1 LQIVDGGHFTLTVSD
16 RADNNSPQGI
26 PENLGG
32 LSMKGKVRTR
42 DKCPQC
48 RHKFKVVEETDIYC
62 PSCNTRPK
70 TFFIV
75 FYWDR
80 VKHRIA
86 RDTDGHILDSYR
98 RAHRLLEKI
107 RKDIDDKIFSLSDYL
122 PQEIEEFRGI
132 NQFTKWVAFKE
143 SQDLSP
149 GHLKKVKEYI
159 AKYYKPFFGNVNCK
173 QMRTH
178 HIEDF
183 LSQLP
188 THLSTKTKFNIM
200 TMLKNFCCWLFRRE
214 VLLRT
219 PQFPLLSPADPP
231 IEWISREDQIKILNH
246 VPSHHQPIIGFM
258 MRHPVRSS
266 EACALQ
272 RKHFN
277 LKKMSVHICQSFS
290 LKEIRSR
297 KNKKPYYLPLSHDFD
312 INILKDKLPEGFAFT
327 NTIGKPYNANRLRK
341 IWDKARK
348 KAGVTIKLKN
358 ATRHSVASQAVNEG
372 TNLAVVSKALGHS
385 TLEVTRSR
393 YASMEIESLR
403 VVVEGRAQVGHI
415 QDLRNNKFLKNIKES
430 GEG

>member
-1 LQIVDGGHFTLTVSD
+1 MTASD
-16 RADNNSPQGI
+16 RADNNSSQGI
-26 PENLGG
+26 AENCRGF
-32 LSMKGKVRTR
+32 SMKGKVRTR
-42 DKCPQC
+42 EQCPQC
-48 RHKFKVVEETDIYC
+48 RHKYKFVEEIDIYC

-75 FYWDR
+75 FYWDSI
-80 VKHRIA
+80 KHRIS

-107 RKDIDDKIFSLSDYL
+107 RKDIDDNIFSLSDYL
-122 PQEIEEFRGI
+122 PKQIEQFRGN
-132 NQFTKWVAFKE
+132 NQLNKWYNFKI

-159 AKYYKPFFGNVNCK
+159 EKYYRPFLGNLNCK
-173 QMRTH
+173 QIRTH

-183 LSQLP
+183 LAKLSQN
-188 THLSTKTKFNIM
+188 LSTKTKKNLM
-200 TMLKNFCCWLFRRE
+200 TMLKNFCNWLFRRE
-214 VLLRT
+214 ILLRT
-219 PQFPLLSPADPP
+219 PQFPVLSPAEPP

-246 VPSHHQPIIGFM
+246 VPAHHHPIISFM
-258 MRHPVRSS
+258 MRHPIRSG

-277 LKKMSVHICQSFS
+277 LENMSVHICQAFS

-297 KNKKPYYLPLSHDFD
+297 KNKKPYYLPLSHDFG
-312 INILKDKLPEGFAFT
+312 INNLKDKLPEAFVFT
-327 NTIGKPYNANRLRK
+327 NTMGQPYNAQRLRK
-341 IWDKARK
+341 IWNKTRK
-348 KAGVTIKLKN
+348 KAGVTIQLKN

-393 YASMEIESLR
+393 YASMEIESMR
-403 VVVEGRAQVGHI
+403 VVVDGRAQVGHI
-415 QDLRNNKFLKNIKES
+415 QDLQDKKFLKNIKKS